1 MRIRNLSWLLPVVA
15 ATALVLAGCGGGKDA
30 PASAQAPIETTP
42 REAPTTDA
50 VAEPQTDCDK
60 VVATFAEKAGA
71 GEELDT
77 VLLDGLGLAAPQS
90 CRDIV
95 ELRAALAAH
104 ELDHLEEFVISSC
117 VAGDAWAV
125 LGKPSV
131 TTDTALCREARSSF
145 TLLAGRR
152 LAPADVVFAEDFS
165 AGCANWSTDRDYL
178 VALSCR
184 EGGYHVLVRRP
195 VRPQVSRVFPGWS
208 QRRMS
213 VEADAVLLRPRR
225 GEMELH
231 GVSCWTSPKLGYF
244 FVLDPAGFFVIAR
257 EDQEAG
263 RVKVLKK
270 GKTMRALTGIGVRNR
285 ITGECT
291 AGVDG
296 VSLALYVNGDRV
308 AVARDHEG
316 PRSFSAFGLY
326 VVTSEPG
333 TEVRF
338 DDVLVRGG

>member
-1 MRIRNLSWLLPVVA
+1 MCIRNLRWLVPAVA
-15 ATALVLAGCGGGKDA
+15 ATALALAGCGGGKQPTSG
-30 PASAQAPIETTP
+30 PAAAETTS
-42 REAPTTDA
+42 RTTSTTNT
-50 VAEPQTDCDK
+50 VAEPQTDCGK
-60 VVATFAEKAGA
+60 TVAAFAEKAGA
-71 GEELDT
+71 AEELDPI
-77 VLLDGLGLAAPQS
+77 LLDGLGLAAPQQ
-90 CRDIV
+90 CRDLA

-104 ELDHLEEFVISSC
+104 QLDHLEEFVIGSC

-145 TLLAGRR
+145 TLLTGRR
-152 LAPADVVFAEDFS
+152 LAPADVIFAEDFS
-165 AGCANWSTDRDYL
+165 SGCANWSTDRDYL

-184 EGGYHVLVRRP
+184 NGAYHVLVRKP
-195 VRPQVSRVFPGWS
+195 VRPQVSRLFTGTT
-208 QRRMS
+208 QRQMS
-213 VEADAVLLRPRR
+213 VEADAVLVRPRR
-225 GEMELH
+225 GKMELH
-231 GVSCWTSPKLGYF
+231 GVSCWASPKLGYL

-257 EDQEAG
+257 EDHATG

-270 GKTMRALTGIGVRNR
+270 GETMRALTGIGVRNR
-285 ITGECT
+285 IRGECT
-291 AGVDG
+291 ADPSG
-296 VSLALYVNGDRV
+296 VSLALYVNGDRI
-308 AVARDHEG
+308 AVARDGEG